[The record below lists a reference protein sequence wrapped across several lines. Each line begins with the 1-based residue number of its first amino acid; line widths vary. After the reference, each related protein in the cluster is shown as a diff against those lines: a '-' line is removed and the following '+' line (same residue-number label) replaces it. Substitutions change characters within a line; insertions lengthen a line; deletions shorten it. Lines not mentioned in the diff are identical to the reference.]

1 MSQQPRFLDLLK
13 RLCWDLL
20 DRNERKYYGYWLIS
34 QVPCLFGNILR
45 GRYVSKRLKSAGKNL
60 KVLAGTRFRSME
72 NLVVG
77 DNVNI
82 GFDNFIQALGGV
94 TLGNDVM
101 LAPGVKI
108 WSVNHN
114 YKERDT
120 LIKKQGQRK
129 APVFIGNDVFI
140 AANAFISPGV
150 TLPDGVVVS
159 AGAVVPVKKYPPYS
173 ILAGNPARVIGH
185 REPAA
190 AADNAD
196 KEKPEQAEITDS
208 AGSR

>member
-13 RLCWDLL
+13 RFYWDLL

-34 QVPCLFGNILR
+34 QVPCLFGNMLR
-45 GRYVSKRLKSAGKNL
+45 GRYLSKRFKSAGKNL
-60 KVLAGTRFRSME
+60 KVLAGARFRSME

-77 DNVNI
+77 DNVEI

-114 YKERDT
+114 YKERDM

-159 AGAVVPVKKYPPYS
+159 AGAVVPVKKYPAYS
-173 ILAGNPARVIGH
+173 IIAGNPARVIGH

-190 AADNAD
+190 SANNAD
-196 KEKPEQAEITDS
+196 KEKPEQAEIMDS